1 MLNKRVQETLTND
14 VSMPTVLATRPTAM
28 QNSPTSP
35 LTAAV
40 TVAGTHFDYPL
51 RDDQAESAWAKY
63 KDGISRMVTHLSTNP
78 TRRRVTSLLC
88 PTTLPLLPM
97 LVSTPLRIATA
108 AVLIS
113 CKLRYTV
120 YVRTFNL
127 CAKH

>member
-1 MLNKRVQETLTND
+1 MFAFGLRLKIDRANVND
-14 VSMPTVLATRPTAM
+14 TGWYSCEGFNDYGHQSTSAYLLILPGRPPRTMVLCESKLA
-28 QNSPTSP
+28 
-35 LTAAV
+35 
-40 TVAGTHFDYPL
+40 L
-51 RDDQAESAWAKY
+51 R
-63 KDGISRMVTHLSTNP
+63 
-78 TRRRVTSLLC
+78 C
-88 PTTLPLLPM
+88 LLPM